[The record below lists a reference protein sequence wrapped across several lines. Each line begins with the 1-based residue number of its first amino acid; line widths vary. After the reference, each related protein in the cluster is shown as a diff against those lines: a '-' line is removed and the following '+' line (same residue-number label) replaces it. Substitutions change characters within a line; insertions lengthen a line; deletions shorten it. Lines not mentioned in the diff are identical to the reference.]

1 MLRPNDLLAENK
13 DQSQRFSSSTNYWQ
27 GWSRTYNLWVLNIC
41 QSSSLHKLLDK
52 VGRLQIFRDKFFT
65 LLRKLSDSPIQEN
78 PIRFFFY
85 WKGRNQPTFKL
96 DQGHRQLR
104 VRICGG
110 GGPYMLQIIIII
122 IFDLLQYTD
131 MSYYHSCITY

>member
-78 PIRFFFY
+78 PIRFFFIEKVVTNPPSSLIKVTVNWELGSVGVVDHTCY
-85 WKGRNQPTFKL
+85 KL
-96 DQGHRQLR
+96 LLLLYLTCYNTL
-104 VRICGG
+104 ICH
-110 GGPYMLQIIIII
+110 
-122 IFDLLQYTD
+122 T
-131 MSYYHSCITY
+131 ITVV